1 MSPNASAGPQDV
13 ITFAGNAQ
21 HTAVYQ
27 AAAQNLS
34 TTHWSTS
41 IDLNNSGAFA
51 HYGAPLVTAA
61 NTVVVP
67 VKTANNGFQIET
79 FDGAT
84 GSAKYTL
91 STDYVLPSHNWIPTY
106 NPALAIGSSGTRL
119 YYAGQG
125 GTVYYIDNPDSASH
139 GAPVQQVFYTTLS
152 NYLANAAAFN
162 SSVFINTPIT
172 TDSNGSVFFGFR
184 VQGTAPA
191 PLSTAQSGFARIDP
205 AGNGTYVLVGNAAND
220 SNIGR
225 DSHNSAP
232 ALSNDES
239 TLYVAVKSSSTEY
252 YGYLLGLDSNTLS
265 TKYKVFLKD
274 PRSGGANNAG
284 ILDDS
289 TATPTVAPDND
300 VYFGTFSNP
309 DNGSRG
315 FLLRF
320 SGDLSEEKTPSA
332 FGWDNTVAV
341 VPATMVPSYTGP
353 SSYLL
358 FSKYNNY
365 ANAGDGNGVN
375 RIALLDPNATQ
386 VDSHPSAKGL
396 VEMREVLTVIGATP
410 DQENYSSSLP
420 YAVREWC
427 INTAAVNPSTN
438 SIFTPSEDGHIYRWN
453 LVTNSLSQV
462 VALSPGVGEP
472 YVPTMIGPDGTIYT
486 LNGGSLF
493 ALGSL
498 NQVDVSLASSVPDI
512 RTVVAGQSITFTAT
526 VTNTGS
532 SGFTPSGSVTFQD
545 FTYQGLTPVTTVLA
559 SNVPLNSSGRAA
571 VSTSSLTAGG
581 QFLGNHFITATYSG
595 DSHFSGGSETLIQ
608 KVHASASTTTLSS
621 SPNPSGP
628 GQSVSFI
635 ATVASATSGEPT
647 PTGMVTFQEGP
658 AVLAQIPL
666 NSGGT
671 ASFSTSTLNQGSHSI
686 SADYYSDTVFASGS
700 GNTTQT
706 VSPTPT
712 PTPTVQVTVQ
722 TTPSGLSFTA
732 DGTTY
737 SSAQTFSWA
746 SGSSHTIATTSPQN
760 GGSGTRY
767 VWSNWSGGGAISHT
781 VAPTKNTTYTAKFTT
796 QYFLTMNAGT
806 GGKVS
811 PMSGWKNSGSTVS
824 ISATPTNNS
833 LVSYN
838 FNAWTGSSTGSYS
851 GTNNPAS
858 ITMGGPITET
868 ASFTQNPVQIT
879 VQTNPAGLS
888 FSVDGTSYSAA
899 QSFSW
904 NPGSSHTIATSSLQN
919 GDTGVRDVWGK
930 WSDNG
935 AISHTVAP
943 TTNKTYTANF
953 VTQYYLTMSASTGGT
968 VTPVSGWKNS
978 GTAVSITGKPATG
991 YSFTN
996 WSGAG
1001 TGSYSGTNNPASI
1014 TMGGPI
1020 AEAASFTHN

>member
-1 MSPNASAGPQDV
+1 MVAASVYAMSANAAPGPQDV

-41 IDLNNSGAFA
+41 TDLNNSGAFA

-61 NTVVVP
+61 NTVIVP
-67 VKTANNGFQIET
+67 VKIANNGFQIET

-152 NYLANAAAFN
+152 NYLADAAAFN

-172 TDSNGSVFFGFR
+172 TDSNGNVFFGFR
-184 VQGTAPA
+184 VQGAAPA

-205 AGNGTYVLVGNAAND
+205 AGNGTYVLAGNAAND

-289 TATPTVAPDND
+289 TASPTVAPDND
-300 VYFGTFSNP
+300 VYFGIFSNP

-315 FLLRF
+315 FLSRF
-320 SGDLSEEKTPSA
+320 SGDLSVEKTPSA

-341 VPATMVPSYTGP
+341 VPATMVPSYTGT

-386 VDSHPSAKGL
+386 VDPHPSAKGL

-472 YVPTMIGPDGTIYT
+472 YVPTIIGPDGTVYT

-512 RTVVAGQSITFTAT
+512 RTVVAGQPITFTAT
-526 VTNTGS
+526 VNNTGS

-559 SNVPLNSSGRAA
+559 SNVPLNSSGQAA

-628 GQSVSFI
+628 GEVVSFA
-635 ATVASATSGEPT
+635 ATVAPEPQGTPT
-647 PTGMVTFQEGP
+647 PSGMVTFHEGLT
-658 AVLAQIPL
+658 VLAQVPL
-666 NSGGT
+666 NTSGV
-671 ASFSTSTLNQGSHSI
+671 ASYTTSTLSNGSHTI
-686 SADYYSDTVFASGS
+686 SADYQSDTVFASSS

-706 VSPTPT
+706 VGES
-712 PTPTVQVTVQ
+712 QVVVQ
-722 TTPSGLSFTA
+722 TNPAGLTFTV

-737 SSAQTFSWA
+737 TSAQTFSWA
-746 SGSSHTIATTSPQN
+746 SGSSHTIATSSPQN
-760 GGSGTRY
+760 GGTGIRY
-767 VWSNWSGGGAISHT
+767 VWTNWSDNGAISHT
-781 VAPTKNTTYTAKFTT
+781 VAPTSNKTYTASFHK
-796 QYFLTMNAGT
+796 QYYLTMNAGT

-824 ISATPTNNS
+824 ITATPSNNS

-838 FNAWTGSSTGSYS
+838 FNGWTGSGTGSYS
-851 GTNNPAS
+851 GMNNPAS
-858 ITMGGPITET
+858 ITMGGPVSET
-868 ASFTQNPVQIT
+868 AAFTRNPVQIT
-879 VQTNPAGLS
+879 IQTNSDGRT
-888 FSVDGTSYSAA
+888 FTVDGTDYTAA
-899 QSFSW
+899 QTFLW
-904 NPGSSHTIATSSLQN
+904 QPGSSHTISTTSPQS
-919 GDTGVRDVWGK
+919 GGTGMRYVWK
-930 WSDNG
+930 SWSDGG

-953 VTQYYLTMSASTGGT
+953 TTQYFLTMTAGTGGK
-968 VTPVSGWKNS
+968 VTPMSGWKNS
-978 GTAVSITGKPATG
+978 GAVVSISAMPSSGYTFSGWTGT
-991 YSFTN
+991 
-996 WSGAG
+996 G
-1001 TGSYSGTNNPASI
+1001 TGSYSGPNNPASI

-1020 AEAASFTHN
+1020 SETASFTH